1 MFDKGVRCSNC
12 HNPHS
17 SELKAPGNACVCNA
31 TTRRQDLGQTVDGK
45 GLQAKNYDSI
55 EHTRHTPGQ
64 PGSQCVD
71 CHMPG
76 KFYMGNDWR
85 HDHSFSIPNPER
97 AQNSARPMRV

>member
-17 SELKAPGNACVCNA
+17 SELKAPGNAVCLQCHNTA
-31 TTRRQDLGQTVDGK
+31 GKTSVEGVDGK

-64 PGSQCVD
+64 PGLAVRGLP
-71 CHMPG
+71 H
-76 KFYMGNDWR
+76 
-85 HDHSFSIPNPER
+85 
-97 AQNSARPMRV
+97 ARQVLHGQRLAP